1 MRRRAWFPGP
11 VPRFV
16 CHALKSRF
24 PLVEGELMAEETI
37 EISFSPDGSVVNV
50 LEQGPLQGKW
60 HEPLVALSPS
70 VSTGLRHVQR
80 KPPYV
85 ARAAHLRRTADGAP
99 GLVAQHRETPLHLAW
114 VARIP
119 GGHDSRPLPPGP
131 LLPVPS
137 TRDSDLPADV
147 VSQRVALTARS
158 LPPRGAQLSPKGE
171 APALAGQH
179 GTLALYP
186 LTMLT
191 LGPVIA
197 RTQGTPGARRPGP
210 RDLRTGDPCPG
221 RQDPAEARIDSV
233 PAWGSRSGT
242 TSGPARRA

>member
-119 GGHDSRPLPPGP
+119 GVMTVGPSHLDPSSPCPRPATATCPLMSCPSASPSPPGASRHGAHSCP
-131 LLPVPS
+131 RRARRQPWQDNTAPSPS
-137 TRDSDLPADV
+137 TP
-147 VSQRVALTARS
+147 
-158 LPPRGAQLSPKGE
+158 
-171 APALAGQH
+171 
-179 GTLALYP
+179 
-186 LTMLT
+186 
-191 LGPVIA
+191 
-197 RTQGTPGARRPGP
+197 
-210 RDLRTGDPCPG
+210 
-221 RQDPAEARIDSV
+221 
-233 PAWGSRSGT
+233 
-242 TSGPARRA
+242 